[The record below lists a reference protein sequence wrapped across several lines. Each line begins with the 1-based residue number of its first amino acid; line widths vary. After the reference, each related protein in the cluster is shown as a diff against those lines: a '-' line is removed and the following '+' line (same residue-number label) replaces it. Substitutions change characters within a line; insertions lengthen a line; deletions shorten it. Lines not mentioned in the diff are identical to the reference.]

1 MVYENGEECKVYFD
15 DFVCHAFFISN
26 LSILSETTF
35 RDKWTLKQMPNDV

>member
-15 DFVCHAFFISN
+15 DLVCHAFFFISK

-35 RDKWTLKQMPNDV
+35 RNK